1 MIFRKRLHA
10 LLLTF
15 CLLPALLTASAQH
28 KSGQDDARPAGA
40 PVLWR
45 APEDIPS
52 RDLYLGPG
60 GERMRPDLS
69 RVTFVKDETGGYST
83 KFRVRDGAGRE
94 WVAKVGKEAQSETAA
109 VRLVWAVGHTSHSPV
124 STWEVS

>member
-1 MIFRKRLHA
+1 
-10 LLLTF
+10 
-15 CLLPALLTASAQH
+15 
-28 KSGQDDARPAGA
+28 
-40 PVLWR
+40 VLWR